1 MNIRTQ
7 LNWLFG
13 TFFAISAFLAGVP
26 CQGVDTLNSGVDTLN
41 PPAQLLPQP
50 SPDPPKSNQSNASG
64 VITVEQVERALAEL
78 EQSTEVAVDVKLQAV
93 ENYRAAVKNLQSA
106 ADSDHRLQTLVGEA
120 ETVSARTEQLKQ
132 QRAALKDKKPES
144 SEALSLMEMEQL
156 LPTTELQWSGFKK
169 AKQDAEAELQ
179 SRAARRKDIRA
190 RMSVIQEK
198 VADAATQLK
207 ALQSAEPTPQNQSLA
222 ARLLTRRMTLEKE
235 VPALEAELAKYDAE
249 EAADLV
255 RLRMEVASYNAT
267 YTEKVIAILQ
277 QKIHA
282 AREAAAEESVRMA
295 RQEAVSADPA
305 LKVYAE
311 ENQSLA
317 ETSKHVAEQLAKT
330 EEALTVAT
338 DVHEGL
344 LKQFANAKK
353 KVDSVGLTSSVG
365 ALLRKQRNTLP
376 DVAVRRAAV
385 SERQKLIN
393 DTQYQLFEYE
403 EAQEALSEMDDT
415 INSILT
421 DAQKDSTKNVA
432 LLESAARELMSRKRE
447 YLADLVRSSGQ
458 YFDKLIELD
467 TVDQQIIKLE
477 ADYENYIDQRVLWIR
492 SSPPLTAGVTVE
504 DSAKSFLMLGSWK
517 DAGTRLVADAKRYF
531 ILYIACLSVLALL
544 LVRGRAIRKTI
555 CEIGGMAEK
564 VNCRS
569 IVPTLRGLW
578 LTGIV
583 SLAWPLLCFFIG
595 WRLERAAGDSDFT
608 AALGQGFKA
617 TAIVWASIELLRQ
630 ITRTKGVGESHFRWS
645 SKVTSAVRREV
656 KLGSVLLLPTV
667 FVTST
672 LIAGDGVHQRGDVQ
686 RFAFMLGMAI
696 LAYVIFRLLRP
707 MGVLRDYLSSN
718 ATSLVAKAK
727 YLFPMAGVS
736 LPVSLALLTAAGY
749 FYTAQT
755 LFWRLFATFVF
766 VTTLVVLRSVLYRM
780 LMLRRRHLSMEQ
792 SRERAAAAK
801 LASESGSDGQAVAG
815 IVTEDKQADISAH
828 SVQSRNLVSTGMT
841 AAILVGM
848 WMIWIQ
854 VLPALSMV
862 GNYPLWGKANSV
874 ATTSAAS
881 MPMSPMTAPGAT
893 TTATPSPANLSDDS
907 IGASVTLSDL
917 ALAILIVVVTIVVF
931 RNGPGLLEM
940 SVLQQLPFDASVRY
954 AITTLVS
961 YAIVMV
967 GTIAACSTIGLQWSQ
982 IQWLATALTFG
993 LAFGLQEMFANFVAG
1008 LIILVERP
1016 IRVGDIV
1023 TVDDVTGV
1031 VSKIRIRATSITNW
1045 DRKEYVV
1052 PNKEFITGRLLNW
1065 TLSDKVNRIVVEVG
1079 LAYGAD
1085 TDLAR
1090 ELLLKAANDHPM
1102 VLKDPA
1108 AIASFEGFGDN
1119 SLNLLLRAF
1128 LPTLDNRLQVI
1139 TELHTAIN
1147 KSFRKA
1153 GLEIAFPQRDLHIR
1167 TLSTPNILGMKASED
1182 RDESSMRDAA

>member
-1 MNIRTQ
+1 MNPIKRRIWQ
-7 LNWLFG
+7 EAKIEYVDANEVVNRDVRSRFNRL
-13 TFFAISAFLAGVP
+13 GV
-26 CQGVDTLNSGVDTLN
+26 C
-41 PPAQLLPQP
+41 
-50 SPDPPKSNQSNASG
+50 
-64 VITVEQVERALAEL
+64 
-78 EQSTEVAVDVKLQAV
+78 AV
-93 ENYRAAVKNLQSA
+93 
-106 ADSDHRLQTLVGEA
+106 
-120 ETVSARTEQLKQ
+120 
-132 QRAALKDKKPES
+132 
-144 SEALSLMEMEQL
+144 
-156 LPTTELQWSGFKK
+156 
-169 AKQDAEAELQ
+169 
-179 SRAARRKDIRA
+179 
-190 RMSVIQEK
+190 RM
-198 VADAATQLK
+198 D
-207 ALQSAEPTPQNQSLA
+207 
-222 ARLLTRRMTLEKE
+222 
-235 VPALEAELAKYDAE
+235 
-249 EAADLV
+249 
-255 RLRMEVASYNAT
+255 VASCNAA
-267 YTEKVIAILQ
+267 YTEKLIAILQ

-295 RQEAVSADPA
+295 RREAVTADPA
-305 LKVYAE
+305 LRFYAE
-311 ENQSLA
+311 ENQALA
-317 ETSKHVAEQLAKT
+317 ETSKHVAAQLAET
-330 EEALTVAT
+330 EAALTAAMEVY
-338 DVHEGL
+338 EGL

-365 ALLRKQRNTLP
+365 ALLRKQKTTLP
-376 DVAVRRAAV
+376 DVAARRAEVA
-385 SERQKLIN
+385 ERQKLIN

-403 EAQEALSEMDDT
+403 EAQEELSEIDDT
-415 INSILT
+415 IKKILVET
-421 DAQKDSTKNVA
+421 QKNSTKNVA
-432 LLESAARELMSRKRE
+432 LLESAARDLMTRKRD

-492 SSPPLTAGVTVE
+492 SSPPLTAGVTIE
-504 DSAKSFLMLGSWK
+504 DSAKSFVMLSYWK
-517 DAGTRLVADAKRYF
+517 DAGTRLVADAKRSF
-531 ILYIACLSVLALL
+531 VLYVACLSMLALL
-544 LVRGRAIRKTI
+544 LFRGRAIRKTI
-555 CEIGGMAEK
+555 CEIGDLAEK

-583 SLAWPLLCFFIG
+583 SLAWPLTCFFLG
-595 WRLERAAGDSDFT
+595 WRLDRAAGDSDFT
-608 AALGQGFKA
+608 AAIGQGLKT

-630 ITRTKGVGESHFRWS
+630 ITRNKGVGESHFRWS
-645 SKVTSAVRREV
+645 NKVTSAIRREV
-656 KLGSVLLLPTV
+656 KLCSVLILPTV
-667 FVTST
+667 FVTAT

-686 RFAFMLGMAI
+686 RFAFMLGMGI
-696 LAYVIFRLLRP
+696 LAYVIFRLLKP
-707 MGVLRDYLSSN
+707 TGVLRDYLSSN
-718 ATSLVAKAK
+718 ASSFVAKVK
-727 YLFPMAGVS
+727 YVFPLTGVS
-736 LPVSLALLTAAGY
+736 LPISLALLTAAGY

-766 VTTLVVLRSVLYRM
+766 VTTLIVMRSVLYRM
-780 LMLRRRHLSMEQ
+780 LLLRRRHLSMEQ
-792 SRERAAAAK
+792 ARERAATAK
-801 LASESGSDGQAVAG
+801 LVGENGGDPNVVAG
-815 IVTEDKQADISAH
+815 IVTENKRADISAH
-828 SVQSRNLVSTGMT
+828 SLQSRNLVSTGMS

-862 GNYPLWGKANSV
+862 GNYPLWGKGDSV
-874 ATTSAAS
+874 ATASAPS
-881 MPMSPMTAPGAT
+881 ISMSPMAASGAT
-893 TTATPSPANLSDDS
+893 SPTPTTIASDDS
-907 IGASVTLSDL
+907 IAESVTLSDL

-940 SVLQQLPFDASVRY
+940 SVLQQLPFDTSVRY

-961 YAIVMV
+961 YVIVMV

-1008 LIILVERP
+1008 LIILLERP
-1016 IRVGDIV
+1016 IRVGDVV

-1065 TLSDKVNRIVVEVG
+1065 TLSDKVNRVVVEVG

-1085 TDLAR
+1085 TELAR
-1090 ELLLKAANDHPM
+1090 ELLLKAANDHPL

-1108 AIASFEGFGDN
+1108 SIASFEGFGDN

-1147 KSFRKA
+1147 RSFRDA
-1153 GLEIAFPQRDLHIR
+1153 GLEIAYPQRDLHIR
-1167 TLSTPNILGMKASED
+1167 TMANANMLGLHSGLD
-1182 RDESSMRDAA
+1182 QQDEQIRDAA

>member
-1 MNIRTQ
+1 MNTWTQ
-7 LNWLFG
+7 TKWLLG
-13 TFFAISAFLAGVP
+13 TLMVVSLAFPCVP
-26 CQGVDTLNSGVDTLN
+26 CKAVDALN
-41 PPAQLLPQP
+41 PPAQFAPTKPVPAQP
-50 SPDPPKSNQSNASG
+50 SATGAIS
-64 VITVEQVERALAEL
+64 IEQVERAVAEL
-78 EQSTEVAVDVKLQAV
+78 EQSAEVAVDVKLQAA
-93 ENYRAAVKNLQSA
+93 ENYRAAIKNLQSA
-106 ADSDHRLQTLVGEA
+106 ADSDARLQAMAGEA
-120 ETVSARTEQLKQ
+120 ETVAARTDQLKQ
-132 QRAALKDKKPES
+132 QRDALKDKKPEP
-144 SEALSLMEMEQL
+144 SEAFTLMEMEQL
-156 LPTTELQWSGFKK
+156 LPTTELQLSAFKK
-169 AKQDAEAELQ
+169 ARQDAEAELQ
-179 SRAARRKDIRA
+179 SRAARRKEIRT
-190 RMSVIQEK
+190 RMAIIQEK
-198 VADAATQLK
+198 ITDATSQLK
-207 ALQSAEPTPQNQSLA
+207 AMQASDPTPQNQSLS
-222 ARLLTRRMTLEKE
+222 ARLLTRRITLEKE
-235 VPALEAELAKYDAE
+235 TPALEAELAKYDAE

-255 RLRMEVASYNAT
+255 RLRMDVASCSAA

-282 AREAAAEESVRMA
+282 AREAAAEESVRTA
-295 RQEAVSADPA
+295 RREAVSADPA
-305 LKVYAE
+305 LKFYAD
-311 ENQSLA
+311 ENQTLA
-317 ETSKHVAEQLAKT
+317 ETSKRVAEQLAET
-330 EEALTVAT
+330 EAALSAAAEVQ
-338 DVHEGL
+338 EGL
-344 LKQFANAKK
+344 VKQFANAKK

-365 ALLRKQRNTLP
+365 ALLRKQKTTLP
-376 DVAVRRAAV
+376 DVGARRAAV
-385 SERQKLIN
+385 AERQKLIN

-403 EAQEALSEMDDT
+403 EAQEELSEMDDT
-415 INSILT
+415 IKKILVE
-421 DAQKDSTKNVA
+421 AQKDSTKNVA
-432 LLESAARELMSRKRE
+432 LLDSAARDLMTRKRE

-467 TVDQQIIKLE
+467 TVDRQIIKLE
-477 ADYENYIDQRVLWIR
+477 ADYESYIDQRVLWIR
-492 SSPPLTAGVTVE
+492 SSAPLTAGVTVE
-504 DSAKSFLMLGSWK
+504 DSAKSFVMLGSWME
-517 DAGTRLVADAKRYF
+517 AGTQLIADARRSYV
-531 ILYIACLSVLALL
+531 LYVACLSMLALL
-544 LVRGRAIRKTI
+544 LFRGRAIRKTI
-555 CEIGGMAEK
+555 REIGGLAEK

-583 SLAWPLLCFFIG
+583 SLAWPLICLFLG

-608 AALGQGFKA
+608 AAIGQGLQT

-645 SKVTSAVRREV
+645 SNATTAIRCEV
-656 KLGSVLLLPTV
+656 KLCSVLVLPTV
-667 FVTST
+667 FITAT

-686 RFAFMLGMAI
+686 RFAFMLGMGI

-707 MGVLRDYLSSN
+707 TGILRDYLSSN
-718 ATSLVAKAK
+718 ASSFVAKVK
-727 YLFPMAGVS
+727 YAFPLAGVS
-736 LPVSLALLTAAGY
+736 LPISLALLTAAGY

-766 VTTLVVLRSVLYRM
+766 VTTLIVVRAVLYRM
-780 LMLRRRHLSMEQ
+780 LLLRRRHLSMEQ
-792 SRERAAAAK
+792 ARERAAAAK
-801 LASESGSDGQAVAG
+801 LAGENGGDPCSVAG
-815 IVTEDKQADISAH
+815 IVTENKQADISAH
-828 SVQSRNLVSTGMT
+828 SLQSRNLVSTGMS

-862 GNYPLWGKANSV
+862 GNYPLWGKTDSV
-874 ATTSAAS
+874 ATASAPS
-881 MPMSPMTAPGAT
+881 MPMSPMALSSPTSSTTAPT
-893 TTATPSPANLSDDS
+893 TIGSDDS
-907 IGASVTLSDL
+907 LAESVTLSDL

-931 RNGPGLLEM
+931 RNGPGLLEI

-961 YAIVMV
+961 YVIVMV

-1008 LIILVERP
+1008 LIILLERP

-1031 VSKIRIRATSITNW
+1031 VSRIRIRATSITNW

-1085 TDLAR
+1085 TELAR
-1090 ELLLKAANDHPM
+1090 ELLLKAANDHPL

-1108 AIASFEGFGDN
+1108 SVASFEGFGDN

-1147 KSFRKA
+1147 RSFRAA
-1153 GLEIAFPQRDLHIR
+1153 GLEIAYPQRDLHIR
-1167 TLSTPNILGMKASED
+1167 TVANANMLGLQSGLD
-1182 RDESSMRDAA
+1182 QQDDQMRDAA